1 MIKPN
6 AEFDIITDITID
18 FLKGNNIKGLIL
30 DVDNTLIDLSRN
42 KIEGLDDWINSMI
55 ESGIKIA
62 IVSNGR
68 KKRQI
73 ELLTNKHGLI
83 YVFFALKPFKR
94 GIKKAR
100 KELDLCYNEIAE
112 IGDQIFTDVW
122 VSNKTKMFSILTKPV
137 ELEKSFLQKFKRK
150 IEDGYKARN
159 WGK

>member
-18 FLKGNNIKGLIL
+18 FLKENNIKGLIL

-68 KKRQI
+68 KKKQI
-73 ELLTNKHGLI
+73 ELLTKKHGLI
-83 YVFFALKPFKR
+83 YVFMSL
-94 GIKKAR
+94 GI
-100 KELDLCYNEIAE
+100 
-112 IGDQIFTDVW
+112 
-122 VSNKTKMFSILTKPV
+122 
-137 ELEKSFLQKFKRK
+137 
-150 IEDGYKARN
+150 IE
-159 WGK
+159 

>member
-122 VSNKTKMFSILTKPV
+122 VSNKTKMFSILTEPV
-137 ELEKSFLQKFKRK
+137 EMEKSFLQKFKRK

>member
-18 FLKGNNIKGLIL
+18 FLKENNIKGLIL

-68 KKRQI
+68 KKKQI
-73 ELLTNKHGLI
+73 ELLK
-83 YVFFALKPFKR
+83 
-94 GIKKAR
+94 
-100 KELDLCYNEIAE
+100 
-112 IGDQIFTDVW
+112 
-122 VSNKTKMFSILTKPV
+122 IL
-137 ELEKSFLQKFKRK
+137 LEEYRQGAICER
-150 IEDGYKARN
+150 Y
-159 WGK
+159 

>member
-42 KIEGLDDWINSMI
+42 KIEGLDDWIDSMI

-137 ELEKSFLQKFKRK
+137 EMEKSFLQKFKRK

>member
-68 KKRQI
+68 KKKQI

-137 ELEKSFLQKFKRK
+137 EMEKSFLQKFKRK

-159 WGK
+159 WRK

>member
-94 GIKKAR
+94 GIKKAK

-137 ELEKSFLQKFKRK
+137 EMEKSFLQKFKRK

-159 WGK
+159 WRK

>member
-55 ESGIKIA
+55 ESRIKIA

-122 VSNKTKMFSILTKPV
+122 ISNKTKMFSILTKPV
-137 ELEKSFLQKFKRK
+137 EMEKSFLQKFKRK

-159 WGK
+159 WRK

>member
-18 FLKGNNIKGLIL
+18 FLKENNIKGLIL

-42 KIEGLDDWINSMI
+42 KIDGLDDWINSMI

-68 KKRQI
+68 K
-73 ELLTNKHGLI
+73 KHGLI

-137 ELEKSFLQKFKRK
+137 EMEKSFLQKFKRK

>member
-18 FLKGNNIKGLIL
+18 FLKENNIKGLIL

-42 KIEGLDDWINSMI
+42 KIEGLDYWINSMI
-55 ESGIKIA
+55 ELGIKIA

-68 KKRQI
+68 KKKQI

-137 ELEKSFLQKFKRK
+137 EMEKSFLQKFKRK

>member
-137 ELEKSFLQKFKRK
+137 EMEKSFLQKFKRK

-159 WGK
+159 WRK

>member
-122 VSNKTKMFSILTKPV
+122 ISNKTKMFSILTKPV
-137 ELEKSFLQKFKRK
+137 EMEKSFLQKFKRK

-159 WGK
+159 WRK

>member
-18 FLKGNNIKGLIL
+18 FLKENNIKGLIL

-55 ESGIKIA
+55 ESGIKIV

-68 KKRQI
+68 KKKQI

-137 ELEKSFLQKFKRK
+137 EMEKSFLQKFKRK